1 MGSLATAS
9 LYRLRCKKF
18 SPRSKRRVLG
28 VRGRRARLA
37 VAHTAMHA
45 SVTCERTLALH
56 RFQAASASM
65 PVASQSQACPSSS
78 LAPSAS
84 RHAPHSPPRFSRPP
98 LTRSSRLVLVS
109 PLLSPRSPYHTLS
122 SPTRTITHSRCSE
135 SPPTSTRDTHTH
147 THSLTPILSLPST
160 HSPLGRAYVN
170 STAARRHKFP
180 LELTDVKESVSTGGG
195 IDVHVC
201 GRVRERER
209 ECVCVCTYAVH
220 REE

>member
-98 LTRSSRLVLVS
+98 FTRSSR
-109 PLLSPRSPYHTLS
+109 PRLS
-122 SPTRTITHSRCSE
+122 SPLSSLTLPHSLFSHTHDHSLAMQRI
-135 SPPTSTRDTHTH
+135 STHVYARHTH
-147 THSLTPILSLPST
+147 THSLTHSNTLLALHALPSRT
-160 HSPLGRAYVN
+160 
-170 STAARRHKFP
+170 
-180 LELTDVKESVSTGGG
+180 
-195 IDVHVC
+195 
-201 GRVRERER
+201 RVRQLHRSSPPQIPARTHGRERECLHWRRYRCACVWESERER
-209 ECVCVCTYAVH
+209 ECVCVCVCSYAVH